1 MWHYVRLT
9 DPYLKHADPLYDGF
23 NPYVGLSRLPFFKIT
38 MNKLAC
44 VLLSIRLIHS
54 AIKQPWLRD
63 MQLVNLK
70 CSWMDSWLYQLWS
83 SPSSSYLHLHNYH
96 NNYRIIITVIIIITI
111 NIIHHHHQ
119 QQHPVNRSS
128 TWRQSS
134 NAPENLNSSLKIEG
148 SFEIKSCFLSSLIFH
163 IIMFECTYPMINK
176 DKTDKINL
184 FKVGYM
190 YNKLR

>member
-23 NPYVGLSRLPFFKIT
+23 NPYVGLARLPFFKIT

-44 VLLSIRLIHS
+44 VLLSIRLIHN

-134 NAPENLNSSLKIEG
+134 KCPW
-148 SFEIKSCFLSSLIFH
+148 KSWFITQNRRKFWNK
-163 IIMFECTYPMINK
+163 IMFPQYFNFPYYYVWVYISY
-176 DKTDKINL
+176 DK
-184 FKVGYM
+184 
-190 YNKLR
+190 